1 MPRRNQIE
9 VKSWHEPTP
18 EPICPLCDRPIPTSQ
33 VDAHHLVPKSK
44 GGKVTESLHRICHR
58 HIHANFTEA
67 ELASRYSTIDALLE
81 VPTIQKF
88 VAWVKTK
95 PPEYYDRSRTT
106 RRIR

>member
-1 MPRRNQIE
+1 MPRRNQIA
-9 VKSWHEPTP
+9 VKSWYEEPTK
-18 EPICPLCDRPIPTSQ
+18 PICPLCDRPIPASQ
-33 VDAHHLVPKSK
+33 FDTHHLVPKSK
-44 GGKVTESLHRICHR
+44 GGRLTEGLHRICHR

-67 ELASRYSTIDALLE
+67 ELAEQYSTIEALLKR
-81 VPTIQKF
+81 PAMQKF

>member
-9 VKSWHEPTP
+9 VKSWYEAPKQP
-18 EPICPLCDRPIPTSQ
+18 VCPLCDRPIPTSQ
-33 VDAHHLVPKSK
+33 LDALHLVPKSK
-44 GGKVTESLHRICHR
+44 GGVKTEGLHRICHR

-67 ELASRYSTIDALLE
+67 ELAEQYSTIEALLE
-81 VPTIQKF
+81 VPEIQKF
-88 VAWVKTK
+88 VAWVKIK